1 VLSSVT
7 LVAKVFNR
15 CIGKQ
20 VLSKV
25 IWEERIALTQLRKR
39 VPTPIVY
46 NGTLQIHPKLPKLL
60 IPPQRSPPN
69 LIHPSLDRPHSP
81 SQTASTSNQPFCHS
95 TLSGP
100 TDRHTPTGG
109 LGNRSTP
116 LALTLAISIESDA
129 LIIWAKFI

>member
-1 VLSSVT
+1 MLSSVT

-100 TDRHTPTGG
+100 TDKQTHTDRWARQQVYTISAYARYIDRERRANN
-109 LGNRSTP
+109 LG
-116 LALTLAISIESDA
+116 
-129 LIIWAKFI
+129 